1 MPCASRGGKYDTISA
16 HQPRR
21 LALLIS
27 SRPGATG
34 HGGHHELATS
44 IQISTA
50 STYLA
55 ISNTSNSIYQHLLV
69 SSSIYQYVPV
79 SSNIYQY
86 ISLLTV
92 STSIQQYL
100 PVSRSIYQYLP
111 IYIYPYL
118 AIPASL
124 YQYPP
129 VSTSIYSLQV

>member
-34 HGGHHELATS
+34 HGGHHGLATS

-55 ISNTSNSIYQHLLV
+55 ISNTSNSIYQHLPA
-69 SSSIYQYVPV
+69 STSIYRHLAM
-79 SSNIYQY
+79 SNIYQY

-100 PVSRSIYQYLP
+100 PVSRSIYQYLREKYRLVTP
-111 IYIYPYL
+111 I
-118 AIPASL
+118 
-124 YQYPP
+124 
-129 VSTSIYSLQV
+129 

>member
-34 HGGHHELATS
+34 HGGHLELATS

-55 ISNTSNSIYQHLLV
+55 ISNTLSTSIYQHL
-69 SSSIYQYVPV
+69 
-79 SSNIYQY
+79 
-86 ISLLTV
+86 
-92 STSIQQYL
+92 
-100 PVSRSIYQYLP
+100 
-111 IYIYPYL
+111 
-118 AIPASL
+118 PA
-124 YQYPP
+124 
-129 VSTSIYSLQV
+129 STSIY

>member
-55 ISNTSNSIYQHLLV
+55 ISNTSNSIYQHL
-69 SSSIYQYVPV
+69 
-79 SSNIYQY
+79 
-86 ISLLTV
+86 
-92 STSIQQYL
+92 
-100 PVSRSIYQYLP
+100 
-111 IYIYPYL
+111 
-118 AIPASL
+118 PA
-124 YQYPP
+124 
-129 VSTSIYSLQV
+129 STSIYQHLLVSTGI

>member
-50 STYLA
+50 STCLA
-55 ISNTSNSIYQHLLV
+55 ISNSIYQHLPASTSIYQHLLV
-69 SSSIYQYVPV
+69 STGI
-79 SSNIYQY
+79 
-86 ISLLTV
+86 
-92 STSIQQYL
+92 
-100 PVSRSIYQYLP
+100 
-111 IYIYPYL
+111 
-118 AIPASL
+118 
-124 YQYPP
+124 
-129 VSTSIYSLQV
+129 

>member
-34 HGGHHELATS
+34 HGGHLELATS

-55 ISNTSNSIYQHLLV
+55 ISNTSNSIYQHLPV
-69 SSSIYQYVPV
+69 SSSIYQH
-79 SSNIYQY
+79 
-86 ISLLTV
+86 
-92 STSIQQYL
+92 L
-100 PVSRSIYQYLP
+100 PVSTSIYQYLP
-111 IYIYPYL
+111 ASSNEQYIIPIYITSNS
-118 AIPASL
+118 I
-124 YQYPP
+124 YQYTAI
-129 VSTSIYSLQV
+129 STSI